1 MSAWRTNTCPHIWLR
16 LKALIHRRAFDRDLE
31 DEINFHL
38 AMRERKQQNLGLGAD
53 AARYATRR
61 RFGNVTLLKEDIR
74 EMWTF
79 AVFETLWQDVCYA
92 ARTLRKSPAFLV
104 VVVLSLALGIG
115 ANSTIFSVLNML
127 MYRPLPYPQPDRLMA
142 IWETETGRETSSE
155 PPAIADGADWKK
167 QSHIFED
174 IALTSYT
181 EPTPLAGSGVAEQA
195 SAQFVTPNFFR
206 LLGVSPMFGRV
217 FTAAE
222 AQDLTQTVVIS
233 SAYWKRRFNSDSKVV
248 GKSFKVS
255 GVLSTIVGVMP
266 PGFGSFFGER
276 LDLWVPIDA
285 ESARYSE
292 RKDHWLIAIG
302 RLKPDAT
309 ESQAQLEMGVI
320 AHRLEQAWPATNKGV
335 GAKVVPLHE
344 ALYGWAG
351 RYLYPLLGAV
361 LCVLLIACVNATNLL
376 QARIETRRHEFALRA
391 SLGAGRGRLMRQLL
405 VESGLLGLAGGAL
418 GTALTFAGIR
428 LFRAL
433 AEDFPNIDSVT
444 VDIRVLLF
452 TLAVS
457 FATAILVGSAPAFQA
472 ARADSNLALREGRR
486 GATTG
491 IAGRRTRHMLAVSE
505 IALAMVLLVGAGLM
519 INSVLRLQQVNPGFD
534 PANVLRFEF
543 TVAEAAPYVE
553 RLPGG
558 DIERVTPLV
567 TAFYRQL
574 LDKVT
579 VTPGVESA
587 GMITP
592 FDFERT
598 FSVLGH
604 PAPPPDKTPMTG
616 FREISSTLFRT
627 LRIPLKKG
635 RYLSG
640 SDLPGAPWAA
650 VVNET
655 FVRRYF
661 PNEDPIG
668 QRLLLRSSDLDEKQ
682 TRQIVGVVG
691 DVKRYLGDR
700 RPEPMVYTSYLQ
712 QGSDYRGG
720 SIESHLSQ
728 TLMVR
733 SASNLDKQATSL
745 AAAVKKAVAELNPD
759 QPVTGIMTT
768 EQYFARSIGDSR
780 FYAHLLEIFALIALL
795 LAAIGIYGSMSYS
808 VTERTHEI
816 GIRVALGAQRA
827 SILRLVTGLGLKL
840 SCMGVGVGMALAL
853 CLTRV
858 IDRFL
863 FGVTATDP
871 VTFAVVGLGL
881 PGIALVACFM
891 PARRATKVDPM
902 VALRHE

>member
-1 MSAWRTNTCPHIWLR
+1 MSLWRTNTWLR
-16 LKALIHRRAFDRDLE
+16 LKALLHRRAFDRDLE
-31 DEINFHL
+31 EEINFHI
-38 AMRERKQQNLGLGAD
+38 AMRERKHQRLGLGAD

-61 RFGNVTLLKEDIR
+61 RFGNVTLSKENTR

-79 AVFETLWQDVCYA
+79 ALFETLWQDVCYA
-92 ARTLRKSPAFLV
+92 ARTLRKSPAFLA

-115 ANSTIFSVLNML
+115 ANSTIFSVLNAV
-127 MYRPLPYPQPDRLMA
+127 MYRPLPYRQPNRLMA
-142 IWETETGRETSSE
+142 IWETEADRKVRGE
-155 PPAIADGADWKK
+155 PPAIADAADWKK
-167 QSHIFED
+167 QSHVFED
-174 IALTSYT
+174 IALTSFT
-181 EPTPLAGSGVAEQA
+181 ESTPLAGPGGAEQA
-195 SAQFVTPNFFR
+195 RAQFVTSNFFH
-206 LLGVSPMFGRV
+206 LMGVSPMFGRV
-217 FTAAE
+217 FTASE

-233 SAYWKRRFNSDSKVV
+233 SPFWKRRFNGDPRVL
-248 GKSFKVS
+248 GKSLKVS

-266 PGFGSFFGER
+266 PSFGSFYGGP

-292 RKDHWLIAIG
+292 RKDHWLMAIG
-302 RLKPDAT
+302 RLKSDAT
-309 ESQAQLEMGVI
+309 QSQAQIEMGVI
-320 AHRLEQAWPATNKGV
+320 AHRLEQAWPSTNKGV
-335 GAKVVPLHE
+335 GANVMPLHD
-344 ALYGWAG
+344 ALYGTAG
-351 RYLYPLLGAV
+351 GDLYPLLGAV
-361 LCVLLIACVNATNLL
+361 VCVLLIACVNAANLL
-376 QARIETRRHEFALRA
+376 QARTETRRTEFAVRA
-391 SLGAGRGRLMRQLL
+391 SLGAGRRRLVQQLL

-418 GTALTFAGIR
+418 GIALTFAGIR

-433 AEDFPNIDSVT
+433 AGDFPNVDSVA

-457 FATAILVGSAPAFQA
+457 FATAILVGTAPALQA
-472 ARADSNLALREGRR
+472 ARADLNLALREGERR
-486 GATTG
+486 TTAG
-491 IAGRRTRHMLAVSE
+491 IGGRRTRHILAVLE

-534 PANVLRFEF
+534 PANVLKFEL

-558 DIERVTPLV
+558 DIERATPLV

-574 LDKVT
+574 LDRVT
-579 VTPGVESA
+579 AIPGVESA

-592 FDFERT
+592 FEFGHR
-598 FSVLGH
+598 FSVLGR
-604 PAPPPDKTPMTG
+604 PAPPPDKTPVTG
-616 FREISSTLFRT
+616 FREISPAVFRA

-635 RYLSG
+635 RYLSS

-668 QRLLLRSSDLDEKQ
+668 RRLLLKSSELDEKQ
-682 TRQIVGVVG
+682 PRQIVGVVG
-691 DVKRYLGDR
+691 DVKWYLADR
-700 RPEPMVYTSYLQ
+700 EPDLVVYVSYLQ

-720 SIESHLSQ
+720 TIETHLSQ

-733 SASNLDKQATSL
+733 STSSLENRATGL
-745 AAAVKKAVAELNPD
+745 AAAVKKAVVELNPD
-759 QPVTGIMTT
+759 QPVTGIMSM
-768 EQYFARSIGDSR
+768 QQSLAQSIGDSR
-780 FYAHLLEIFALIALL
+780 FYARLLEIFALIALL
-795 LAAIGIYGSMSYS
+795 LAAIGIYGSMSYF

-827 SILRLVTGLGLKL
+827 SILGLVAGLGLKL
-840 SCMGVGVGMALAL
+840 SGIGVAIGVALAL
-853 CLTRV
+853 CLTRA
-858 IDRFL
+858 IARFL

-871 VTFAVVGLGL
+871 VTFAAVGLGL
-881 PGIALVACFM
+881 LAIALVACYI
-891 PARRATKVDPM
+891 PARRATNVDPM

>member
-1 MSAWRTNTCPHIWLR
+1 LR

-38 AMRERKQQNLGLGAD
+38 AMREGKQQKLGLSAD
-53 AARYATRR
+53 AAHHATRR
-61 RFGNVTLLKEDIR
+61 RFGNVTLLKENTR

-79 AVFETLWQDVCYA
+79 TLFETLWQDVCYA
-92 ARTLRKSPAFLV
+92 ARSLRKSPAFLAV
-104 VVVLSLALGIG
+104 VVFSLALGIG
-115 ANSTIFSVLNML
+115 ANSTIFSVLNTV
-127 MYRPLPYPQPDRLMA
+127 MYRPLPYRQPDRLMA
-142 IWETETGRETSSE
+142 IWETETGREISSE
-155 PPAIADGADWKK
+155 APAIADGADWKK

-181 EPTPLAGSGVAEQA
+181 EPTPLAGSGGAEEA
-195 SAQFVTPNFFR
+195 FAQFVTPNFFR
-206 LLGVSPMFGRV
+206 VLGVSPMFGRV
-217 FTAAE
+217 FTAGE

-233 SAYWKRRFNSDSKVV
+233 NAFWKRRFNSDPQVL
-248 GKSFKVS
+248 GKSVKVS

-266 PGFGSFFGER
+266 PGFGSFFGDR
-276 LDLWVPIDA
+276 LDLWAPIDA

-292 RKDHWLIAIG
+292 RKDHWLNAIG

-309 ESQAQLEMGVI
+309 QSQAQLEMGVI
-320 AHRLEQAWPATNKGV
+320 AHRLEQAYPATNKGV
-335 GAKVVPLHE
+335 GAKVVPLHD

-361 LCVLLIACVNATNLL
+361 LCVLLIACVNAANLL
-376 QARIETRRHEFALRA
+376 QARTETRRNEFALRA

-418 GTALTFAGIR
+418 GIVLTLAGIR

-433 AEDFPNIDSVT
+433 AGDFPNIDSVS
-444 VDIRVLLF
+444 VDVHVLLF

-472 ARADSNLALREGRR
+472 SRADLNLALREGKR

-491 IAGRRTRHMLAVSE
+491 IAGRRTRHILAISE

-534 PANVLRFEF
+534 PANVLRLEF

-574 LDKVT
+574 LDRVT
-579 VTPGVESA
+579 AIPGVESV
-587 GMITP
+587 GMMTP
-592 FDFERT
+592 FEFGRT
-598 FSVLGH
+598 FSVLGR

-616 FREISSTLFRT
+616 FREISPTLFRT

-640 SDLPGAPWAA
+640 SDLPGASWAA
-650 VVNET
+650 VVDET

-668 QRLLLRSSDLDEKQ
+668 QRLLLRFSELDEKQ
-682 TRQIVGVVG
+682 PRQIVGVVG
-691 DVKRYLGDR
+691 NVKPYLGGR
-700 RPEPMVYTSYLQ
+700 EPAPMVYTSYLQ

-733 SASNLDKQATSL
+733 SASSLDNQAAGL
-745 AAAVKKAVAELNPD
+745 AAAVKKAVVELNPD
-759 QPVTGIMTT
+759 QPVTGVMTM
-768 EQYFARSIGDSR
+768 QQSLAQSIGDAR
-780 FYAHLLEIFALIALL
+780 FYARLLEIFALIALL
-795 LAAIGIYGSMSYS
+795 LAAIGIYGSMSYF

-827 SILRLVTGLGLKL
+827 SILGLVARLGLRL
-840 SCMGVGVGMALAL
+840 CCMGVAIGVALAL

-858 IDRFL
+858 IARFL

-871 VTFAVVGLGL
+871 VTFAAVGLGL
-881 PGIALVACFM
+881 FGIALVACYI
-891 PARRATKVDPM
+891 PARRATKVDAV